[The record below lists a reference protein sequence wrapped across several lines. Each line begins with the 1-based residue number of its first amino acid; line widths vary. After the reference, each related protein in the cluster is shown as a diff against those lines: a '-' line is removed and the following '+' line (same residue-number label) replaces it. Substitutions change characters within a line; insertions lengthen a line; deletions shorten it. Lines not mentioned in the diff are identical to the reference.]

1 MVSDQKIKLQELN
14 HENFYSICQLSVKPE
29 QQGHVDTNAISM
41 AEANFSDYAWM
52 RGIFLN
58 EEAVGFVMVE
68 VRAEA
73 NKFYLWRFMIDQNY
87 QGLGLGRS
95 AIQLVVSE
103 LKSIFNASE
112 LSTSVVPAETGPQKF
127 YESLGFQST
136 GNYIEG
142 REIELKLVI

>member
-58 EEAVGFVMVE
+58 EEPVGFVMVE
-68 VRAEA
+68 VRAE
-73 NKFYLWRFMIDQNY
+73 LI
-87 QGLGLGRS
+87 S
-95 AIQLVVSE
+95 
-103 LKSIFNASE
+103 SICGA
-112 LSTSVVPAETGPQKF
+112 L
-127 YESLGFQST
+127 
-136 GNYIEG
+136 
-142 REIELKLVI
+142 